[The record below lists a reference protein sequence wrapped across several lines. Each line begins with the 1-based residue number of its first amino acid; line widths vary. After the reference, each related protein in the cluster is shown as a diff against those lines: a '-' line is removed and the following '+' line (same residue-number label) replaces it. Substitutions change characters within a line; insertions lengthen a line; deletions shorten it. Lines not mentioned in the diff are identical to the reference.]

1 MLSFL
6 LKSYTHII
14 TNLHVFCG
22 CLLGTDAQRSEADLM
37 QDWFNVVHEKN
48 VLVRYESELMVQ

>member
-1 MLSFL
+1 MRLCLDFL
-6 LKSYTHII
+6 RFHGNTEA
-14 TNLHVFCG
+14 G
-22 CLLGTDAQRSEADLM
+22 RSEADLM